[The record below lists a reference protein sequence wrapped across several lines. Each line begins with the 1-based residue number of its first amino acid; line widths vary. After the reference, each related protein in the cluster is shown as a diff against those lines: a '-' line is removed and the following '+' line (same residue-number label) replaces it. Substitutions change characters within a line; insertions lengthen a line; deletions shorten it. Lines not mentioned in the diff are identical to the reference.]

1 MRNGIIGI
9 VIGLVV
15 GVVVGATVIA
25 PGLAPVIPGTEIGE
39 AIGEETPR
47 PGAAAVVA
55 NAAAPPLRWKMGS
68 GFAGSLPQLGTLA
81 RRFDRELWQISGG
94 DMEIKFH
101 EPGTLVPVGEML
113 EAVASGAIDAAFSSP
128 AWWADRAPA
137 LRLFSSVPFGPAA
150 GEYLAWI
157 YFGGGRKLFEEIYHR
172 RGVHGVFCGIIA
184 PEAAGWFRKE
194 IRTVDDLKGL
204 RMRIFGLGA
213 KVMQRLGVE
222 TRALAAADIF
232 PAMESGRI
240 DAAEY
245 SMPAVDLKLGLHEM
259 AKHYYFPGWHQ
270 PATFFDLIVNL
281 EKWKELSAARR
292 ARIEVVC
299 GDNVRHGLA
308 EGEAIQFAA
317 LKELQA
323 AGVKIHMWP
332 SKILEALEKAWQEV
346 VEEEAA
352 GDRDF
357 RRAWKSLSAFREDY
371 SIWKEL
377 GGR

>member
-47 PGAAAVVA
+47 PGAEAVVA
-55 NAAAPPLRWKMGS
+55 NGAGPPLRWKMGS

-137 LRLFSSVPFGPAA
+137 LRLFASVPFGPAA

-157 YFGGGRKLFEEIYHR
+157 YFGGGRQLFEELYHR
-172 RGVHGVFCGIIA
+172 QGVHGVFCGIIA

-194 IRTVDDLKGL
+194 IRTVDDFKGL

-222 TRALAAADIF
+222 TQALGAADIF
-232 PAMESGRI
+232 AAMESGRI

-245 SMPAVDLKLGLHEM
+245 SMPAIDLKLGLHEM

-270 PATFFDLIVNL
+270 PATLFDLIINL
-281 EKWKELSAARR
+281 EKWKDLSAARR